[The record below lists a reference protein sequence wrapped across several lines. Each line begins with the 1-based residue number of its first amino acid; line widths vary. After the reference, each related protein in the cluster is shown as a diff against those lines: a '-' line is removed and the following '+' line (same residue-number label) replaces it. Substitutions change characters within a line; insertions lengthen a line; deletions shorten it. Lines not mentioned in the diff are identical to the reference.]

1 MIHHQTSTSYQ
12 PQTNGTIEAF
22 NKVLDNALRK
32 VCNVTWGNCDEHV
45 TIVLWEYRTRMKR
58 LTKYTPFRV
67 IYGKETTMTMELLLV
82 SLCVVVM
89 SKMIEEGALK

>member
-32 VCNVTWGNCDEHV
+32 VCNVTRDNWDEHV
-45 TIVLWEYRTRMKR
+45 PIVLWAYRTKMKI

-67 IYGKETTMTMELLLV
+67 IYGKETMMTMELLLV